1 MVDQDSISA
10 SLLLRLHAV
19 YDVTMVSAS
28 LDGRAVERDAIDP
41 DHVGTVLF
49 VCEHGA
55 SRSRLAAAWFSLV
68 APLGWRATS
77 AGIEPAAAVSPS
89 AERLV
94 AGTPA
99 EGLLDRTRPTPLT
112 AALTPPPTLIVAIDC
127 NLPSAVRWDLAVTE
141 PSDAMRDQLATRTAA
156 LARALAP
163 SWTAEGDR

>member
-1 MVDQDSISA
+1 MWEPCCSSA
-10 SLLLRLHAV
+10 STAPAAV
-19 YDVTMVSAS
+19 
-28 LDGRAVERDAIDP
+28 GWRPR
-41 DHVGTVLF
+41 
-49 VCEHGA
+49 
-55 SRSRLAAAWFSLV
+55 
-68 APLGWRATS
+68 GWRATS